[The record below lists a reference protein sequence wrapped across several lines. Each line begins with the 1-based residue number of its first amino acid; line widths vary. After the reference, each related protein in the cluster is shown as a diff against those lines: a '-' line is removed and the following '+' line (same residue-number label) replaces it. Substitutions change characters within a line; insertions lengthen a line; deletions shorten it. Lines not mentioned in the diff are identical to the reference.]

1 MDKQSTS
8 RHAKSVKGITEELP
22 EEEPKLAGQ
31 RAAVCV
37 CVYLSATQRGGERKG
52 KKTLRRIS
60 AQEICNHIYDPRIAE
75 SPS

>member
-52 KKTLRRIS
+52 KKTLVALVHKKYVIIFMTL
-60 AQEICNHIYDPRIAE
+60 A
-75 SPS
+75 